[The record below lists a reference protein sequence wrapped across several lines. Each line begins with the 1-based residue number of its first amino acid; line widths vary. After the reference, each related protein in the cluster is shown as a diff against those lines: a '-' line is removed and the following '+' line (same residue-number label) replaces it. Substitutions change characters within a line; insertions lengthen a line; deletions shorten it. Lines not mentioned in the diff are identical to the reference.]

1 MSALLEVFFDG
12 ACPMCRREIAY
23 YQALDVSR
31 CLAWVDISLNH
42 VICPDG
48 YCQTDLLKRFH
59 VRKPDGR
66 MFSGAAGFAL
76 MWTFL
81 PGAWKY
87 AGRVASFGP
96 VTCLLELAYQAFLP
110 IRPWLQRRARAQID
124 QA

>member
-12 ACPMCRREIAY
+12 SCPMCRREIAY

-31 CLAWVDISLNH
+31 SLAWVDISLNH

-59 VRKPDGR
+59 VRKPDGQ

-110 IRPWLQRRARAQID
+110 IRPWLQRRARAVLEK
-124 QA
+124 

>member
-1 MSALLEVFFDG
+1 
-12 ACPMCRREIAY
+12 MCRREIAY
-23 YQALDVSR
+23 YQALDASR
-31 CLAWVDISLNH
+31 SLAWVDISLKH

-59 VRKPDGR
+59 VRKPDGQ

-87 AGRVASFGP
+87 VGRVASYGP
-96 VTCLLELAYQAFLP
+96 VTSLLEFAYRAFLR
-110 IRPWLQRRARAQID
+110 IRPWLQRRARAVLEK
-124 QA
+124 